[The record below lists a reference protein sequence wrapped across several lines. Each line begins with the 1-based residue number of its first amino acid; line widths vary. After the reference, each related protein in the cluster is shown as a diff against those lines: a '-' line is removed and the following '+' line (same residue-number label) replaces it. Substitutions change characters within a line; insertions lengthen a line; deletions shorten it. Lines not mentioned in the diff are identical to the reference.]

1 MSFFCG
7 YVLREFFEAP
17 ARPTSARFVFSIIF
31 GNAAAS
37 FFETF
42 DLDNPVEVDKAL
54 MAKVPFCWPSKSL
67 DSLDI
72 IIKHSELFYT
82 MLDDVSICNV
92 YISYV
97 IVWKTHC
104 KIANGSMMTEAS
116 GR

>member
-37 FFETF
+37 FFETL

-54 MAKVPFCWPSKSL
+54 MA
-67 DSLDI
+67 
-72 IIKHSELFYT
+72 
-82 MLDDVSICNV
+82 
-92 YISYV
+92 
-97 IVWKTHC
+97 
-104 KIANGSMMTEAS
+104 
-116 GR
+116 